1 MVASNSNAMHY
12 VGVDVHQRRS
22 SVCILDGQ
30 GKKVKEFS
38 VKGNWAELLEQMSRA
53 VPRPFRV
60 CYEASCGYGYLHE
73 KFAALAQCVQVAHPG
88 QLRLIYR
95 SKKKHDR
102 IDARKLSQ
110 LLYMDLVPQVHVPSP
125 QVRAWRSLIVYRNR
139 LMNRRVG
146 VKNQIRGLLRNLG
159 ITAPAGKRLWS
170 GKGIKWLKQQ
180 ALGELAEAALQR
192 DMAVQELEDLNGRIR
207 RVEKQL
213 DPIARASPAVAL
225 LKTIP
230 GVGVR
235 TAEAVVAYIDDVK
248 RFARN
253 KQIGSYFG
261 LVPCQDASADRNRL
275 GHITRDGPAVVR
287 KFLCEACWRGIRSSP
302 TLRACFDRVMRE
314 DPERKKIALVA
325 CAHHL
330 ARVMGAMLRSGE
342 VWRESVRPED
352 SEPAAAAAPA
362 APAAGA
368 AAAAAAAICP
378 SQDTAPL
385 TSLPCAWEVVMRC

>member
-1 MVASNSNAMHY
+1 MHY

-22 SVCILDGQ
+22 SVCILDGR
-30 GKKVKEFS
+30 GKPVKEFS
-38 VKGNWAELLEQMSRA
+38 LRGSWDELIERMRSA
-53 VPRPFRV
+53 VPRPFGV

-73 KFAALAQCVQVAHPG
+73 KFSAMAQSVQVAHPG

-110 LLYMDLVPQVHVPSP
+110 LLYMDLVPQVHVPAAN
-125 QVRAWRSLIVYRNR
+125 VRAWRGLIVYRNR

-159 ITAPAGKRLWS
+159 IVAPAGKRLWS
-170 GKGIKWLKQQ
+170 GKGIKWLKGQM
-180 ALGELAEAALQR
+180 LPGELEALQR
-192 DMAVQELEDLNGRIR
+192 DMAAQELQDLNGRIR

-213 DPIARASPAVAL
+213 DRIAQASGAVAL
-225 LKTIP
+225 LRTIP

-235 TAEAVVAYIDDVK
+235 TAEAVAAYIDDVR

-287 KFLCEACWRGIRSSP
+287 KFLCEASWRAVRGSP
-302 TLRACFDRVMRE
+302 TLRAYFERIAHDDPDRR
-314 DPERKKIALVA
+314 KIALVA
-325 CAHHL
+325 TAHHL

-342 VWRESVRPED
+342 VWRESVRPASKDAAED
-352 SEPAAAAAPA
+352 AAEDAVIAPPQETEPATASSCASAA
-362 APAAGA
+362 
-368 AAAAAAAICP
+368 
-378 SQDTAPL
+378 
-385 TSLPCAWEVVMRC
+385 EVVMRC